1 MGTRAVNKVWGVGR
15 FLLSAALVDEYK
27 ELVRSLRTGNHQLPE
42 GSEIPIRQIILARRN
57 QMKEL

>member
-42 GSEIPIRQIILARRN
+42 GLEIPIRQIILA
-57 QMKEL
+57 